1 MSRSSCSPEKWGKIT
16 PVLKAYRLRNCLFYF
31 SNWRNGKAK
40 NKTLTPDK
48 SDDFSS
54 ITTDH
59 LWQTM
64 NQNNAICPAL
74 ITSAL
79 VVLITE
85 FSFLTKLNK
94 DNLELKHGEW
104 ITATKRI
111 TDALMKRH
119 CYWKNR
125 KSCHLLLVT
134 LLAKLLSIGEIKTEW
149 DATLLVNRKCT
160 CLKNLYKALG
170 ITTCST
176 HSTRDLSIKS
186 KLTEKMSFHHLT
198 KVPKL
203 CLVYF
208 SINKSTCVVETKK
221 LRNKETGEP
230 FTENGPEK
238 RAAVTLKNAGKCL
251 EAMVI
256 ASNGKEKPFI

>member
-1 MSRSSCSPEKWGKIT
+1 MTGEGCGKIT
-16 PVLKAYRLRNCLFYF
+16 NNIFPHLPRHACPTPHARLK
-31 SNWRNGKAK
+31 NGGNNACFEG
-40 NKTLTPDK
+40 L
-48 SDDFSS
+48 SS
-54 ITTDH
+54 IRLSLLFFELTKRESKEQNFKHHIRVTTSAV
-59 LWQTM
+59 WQQTISGKKWIKIT
-64 NQNNAICPAL
+64 QFVPAL
-74 ITSAL
+74 RTSAL

-104 ITATKRI
+104 IATTKRI
-111 TDALMKRH
+111 TDALMKHH

-160 CLKNLYKALG
+160 CLNNLYEVLG

-186 KLTEKMSFHHLT
+186 KLTEEMSFRHLT

-208 SINKSTCVVETKK
+208 SIDKSTCVLETKK
-221 LRNKETGEP
+221 LRNNETREP

-238 RAAVTLKNAGKCL
+238 RAAVTL
-251 EAMVI
+251 
-256 ASNGKEKPFI
+256 

>member
-1 MSRSSCSPEKWGKIT
+1 MTGEGCGKIT
-16 PVLKAYRLRNCLFYF
+16 NNIFPHVPRHACPTPHARLKKGGNNARFEGL
-31 SNWRNGKAK
+31 
-40 NKTLTPDK
+40 
-48 SDDFSS
+48 SS
-54 ITTDH
+54 IRLSLLFFELTERESKEQNFKHHIRVTTSAI
-59 LWQTM
+59 WQQTISGKKWIKIT
-64 NQNNAICPAL
+64 QFVPAL
-74 ITSAL
+74 RTSAL

-104 ITATKRI
+104 IAATKRI

-134 LLAKLLSIGEIKTEW
+134 LLAKPLSIGETKTEW
-149 DATLLVNRKCT
+149 DATLLVNKKRT
-160 CLKNLYKALG
+160 CLNNLYKVLG

-186 KLTEKMSFHHLT
+186 KLTEEMSFRHLT

-208 SINKSTCVVETKK
+208 SIDKSTCVLS
-221 LRNKETGEP
+221 LRNKETREP

-238 RAAVTLKNAGKCL
+238 RAAVTL
-251 EAMVI
+251 
-256 ASNGKEKPFI
+256 